1 LENSKSIKIMEE
13 MAAFSWALAL
23 VVIVYIL
30 FRRVNKK

>member
-1 LENSKSIKIMEE
+1 MEE

-23 VVIVYIL
+23 VAIVYIL

>member
-1 LENSKSIKIMEE
+1 MGGT
-13 MAAFSWALAL
+13 AAFSWALAL

>member
-1 LENSKSIKIMEE
+1 MEGI
-13 MAAFSWALAL
+13 AAFSWAFAL

>member
-1 LENSKSIKIMEE
+1 MEE